1 MFNIPIF
8 RYLALKFLDPVPA
21 TETGTDPVPGTET
34 VAETGSEAVDD
45 YGAGVCHQ
53 CGGLLRVT
61 GNCSVCTSCGMSM
74 GCS

>member
-34 VAETGSEAVDD
+34 VAETGSAAVDD